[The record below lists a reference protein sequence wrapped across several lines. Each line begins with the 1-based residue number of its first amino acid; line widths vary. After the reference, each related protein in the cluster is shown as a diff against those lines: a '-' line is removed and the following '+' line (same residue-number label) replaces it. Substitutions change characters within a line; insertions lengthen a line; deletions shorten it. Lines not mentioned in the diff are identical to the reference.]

1 MFGHYPPSMQ
11 KLAGDR
17 LPQFST
23 QASKLVSGSL
33 DFVGINHYT
42 TLYARN
48 DRMRIR
54 KLIMND
60 ASTDAAVIPTAYRH
74 GKKIGEMAASRWLHI
89 VPWGMFKLMKH
100 IKEKYGNP
108 PVIVTEN
115 GMDES
120 NLPFSRLE
128 SVLQDYKRIQYH
140 NDYMSNLL
148 DAIR

>member
-74 GKKIGEMAASRWLHI
+74 GKKIGET
-89 VPWGMFKLMKH
+89 VQFPQQF
-100 IKEKYGNP
+100 
-108 PVIVTEN
+108 
-115 GMDES
+115 
-120 NLPFSRLE
+120 
-128 SVLQDYKRIQYH
+128 IQ
-140 NDYMSNLL
+140 NRSKSSFLL
-148 DAIR
+148 LY